1 MSVFA
6 SPDYD
11 DHEAVLFFQDK
22 KTGLKAIIAVHDTTL
37 GPSLGGTRMW
47 AYNSDDEA
55 LEDVLR
61 LSRGMTYKSSLAG
74 LNLGGGKSVIIGNSR
89 DDKSEQLF
97 EAFGKAVDS
106 LNGQYIA
113 AEDVG
118 TTVADL
124 EAARRTTRYIS
135 GISEG
140 KVGNPSPATAWGV
153 FNGLKAAAEFRLKTD
168 SLEGLKVGVQGL
180 GNVGYDLCRYLKQAG
195 AELVVADIYDAS
207 VRKAVQELGAT
218 AVPADKIVGHDVDI
232 LAPCA
237 LGAVLNDTSLPLI
250 KAKVIAGAANNQ
262 LSELRHGKELMEHNI
277 LYAPDYAIN
286 AGGIIIISHEGPDF
300 NRTVAMK
307 EVARIHRTATRI
319 FERAERENLPTAEV
333 ADQMAWERI
342 EQVRKEKAENRVMS
356 KLTG

>member
-6 SPDYD
+6 SQDFD
-11 DHEAVLFFQDK
+11 DHEAVLFFQDR
-22 KTGLKAIIAVHDTTL
+22 KTGLKAIIAIHDTTL

-47 AYNSDDEA
+47 AYDSDDEA

-61 LSRGMTYKSSLAG
+61 LSKGMTYKSSLAG

-89 DDKSEQLF
+89 NDKSEELF
-97 EAFGKAVDS
+97 EAFGRAVDS

-135 GISEG
+135 GIGEG
-140 KVGNPSPATAWGV
+140 MVGNPSPATAWGV

-207 VRKAVQELGAT
+207 VQKAVQELGAY
-218 AVPADKIVGHDVDI
+218 AVPADQIIGQDVDI

-237 LGAVLNDTSLPLI
+237 LGAVLNDITLPQI

-262 LSELRHGKELMEHNI
+262 LSEQRHGRELMDRNI

-286 AGGIIIISHEGPDF
+286 AGGIIIISHEGSDF
-300 NRTVAMK
+300 DRTTAMK
-307 EVARIHRTATRI
+307 EVSRIYDTATRI
-319 FERAERENLPTAEV
+319 FQRAEKENLPTAEI
-333 ADQMAWERI
+333 ADTIAWERI
-342 EQVRKEKAENRVMS
+342 EQVRKEKSEKVHMS
-356 KLTG
+356 QLAG